1 MRSTPNPFTDLSQV
15 TGPLYASADRI
26 TQRTSVLHRSR
37 VIGHNAAG
45 VIADLAANAAGQP
58 AGTGVD
64 LGCGRGTTT
73 YLLAQRLPQWNIS
86 AVDLSAALLAVARSR
101 TPGPS
106 LAAVRA
112 DFHHLPFASASC
124 DLAVAA
130 FCLYHSPDP
139 GQVIRE
145 IARCLKPGGTFITA
159 VKSADSYRELDHIVA
174 RSRLDPSALE
184 RPSLY
189 QTAHSGNIEQ
199 ITAASL
205 TLRKVVHET
214 PPVPVRGPRRH
225 RRVPDHVPEIRTASL
240 RSRPHGHTDSLA
252 AALRQ
257 RHWRLG
263 PAADGIGFLIKS
275 PHNGNFLTLSE
286 EARQH
291 LDQPW
296 APWFTPRKGNLNQQ
310 WILSL
315 PYGSI

>member
-1 MRSTPNPFTDLSQV
+1 MRSTPNPFIDLSQV

-37 VIGHNAAG
+37 VIGHNAAD
-45 VIADLAANAAGQP
+45 VIADLAANTAGQP
-58 AGTGVD
+58 AGTAVD

-139 GQVIRE
+139 EQVIKE
-145 IARCLKPGGTFITA
+145 ITRCLKPGGTFITA

-174 RSRLDPSALE
+174 RSRLDPAALE

-199 ITAASL
+199 ITATSL
-205 TLRKVVHET
+205 TIRKVVHET
-214 PPVPVRGPRRH
+214 HQFRFESLADIAEYLATSPKYELP
-225 RRVPDHVPEIRTASL
+225 ASVA
-240 RSRPHGHTDSLA
+240 GHTDSLA

-257 RHWRLG
+257 RLPDTPVTATSVVTYVTTIRE
-263 PAADGIGFLIKS
+263 AS
-275 PHNGNFLTLSE
+275 P
-286 EARQH
+286 
-291 LDQPW
+291 
-296 APWFTPRKGNLNQQ
+296 
-310 WILSL
+310 
-315 PYGSI
+315 

>member
-1 MRSTPNPFTDLSQV
+1 MRSTPNPFIDLSQV

-37 VIGHNAAG
+37 VIGHNAAD
-45 VIADLAANAAGQP
+45 VIADLAANTAGQP
-58 AGTGVD
+58 AGTAVD

-139 GQVIRE
+139 GQVIKE

-174 RSRLDPSALE
+174 RSRLDPAALV

-205 TLRKVVHET
+205 TIRKVVHET
-214 PPVPVRGPRRH
+214 HQFRFESLADIAEYLATSPKYELP
-225 RRVPDHVPEIRTASL
+225 ASVA
-240 RSRPHGHTDSLA
+240 GHTDSLA

-257 RHWRLG
+257 RLPDTPVTATSVVTYVTAIRE
-263 PAADGIGFLIKS
+263 AS
-275 PHNGNFLTLSE
+275 P
-286 EARQH
+286 
-291 LDQPW
+291 
-296 APWFTPRKGNLNQQ
+296 
-310 WILSL
+310 
-315 PYGSI
+315 